1 MNVKENCL
9 LYNKKIVQEGL
20 AVDKFGNA
28 GIREGEN
35 LFIKPSG
42 VDLQNTKAG
51 DISVV
56 EIRTGKQIGGLKPS
70 SDAPTYVE
78 ILNRFPEINAVIHTH
93 SLYATIWAQSKKS
106 IPCLGTTHADYW
118 KHEIPLTRGL
128 SEREITVDYEI
139 SCGKVII
146 EKIEDLN
153 ISVSDCPG
161 ILLHSHGPF
170 VWGPNIEEAFRNAI
184 LLEYIAELA
193 FKTYAL
199 GKESSPLPESLHVK
213 HFSRKHGS
221 NAYYGQ

>member
-9 LYNKKIVQEGL
+9 LYNKKIIQEGL

-106 IPCLGTTHADYW
+106 IPFMA
-118 KHEIPLTRGL
+118 
-128 SEREITVDYEI
+128 
-139 SCGKVII
+139 
-146 EKIEDLN
+146 
-153 ISVSDCPG
+153 
-161 ILLHSHGPF
+161 
-170 VWGPNIEEAFRNAI
+170 
-184 LLEYIAELA
+184 
-193 FKTYAL
+193 
-199 GKESSPLPESLHVK
+199 
-213 HFSRKHGS
+213 
-221 NAYYGQ
+221 